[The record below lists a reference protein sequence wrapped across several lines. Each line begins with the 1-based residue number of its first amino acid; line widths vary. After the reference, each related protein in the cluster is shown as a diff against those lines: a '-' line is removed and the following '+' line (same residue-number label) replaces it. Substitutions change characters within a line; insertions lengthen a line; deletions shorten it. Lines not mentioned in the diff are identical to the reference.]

1 MAIPEKRI
9 YFTVICYFSMFFRS
23 YNLRSRASSV
33 TASFDNLHIDS
44 YDANFRPQHRRLHS
58 GSSLNWNNKM
68 LVMSETIPDE
78 LLESEGVVP
87 TKKASASR

>member
-1 MAIPEKRI
+1 M
-9 YFTVICYFSMFFRS
+9 
-23 YNLRSRASSV
+23 

-87 TKKASASR
+87 TKKASASRLACFYMFCFIEFVIHECIIIQIIF